1 MSLTQLRKLELNK
14 RVDKILHAPTN
25 TVQKNQQ
32 LEIAFILDLTSEKEY
47 LDTTLKDAV
56 SALKSHDKIFQ
67 NVRTNLVYWGKEKI
81 ETKVIPMTF
90 LQMGKAFE
98 NMDEDKSGDFENETV
113 DKVADF
119 DKLCEYLKLFH
130 ARSKCIILIT
140 QNNHKIHKIESLN
153 PFLKYRLLIVN
164 PEKMITGTEILLQLI
179 KQIQE

>member
-1 MSLTQLRKLELNK
+1 MQIIQIDIVLGHNLLPYQLR
-14 RVDKILHAPTN
+14 
-25 TVQKNQQ
+25 

-47 LDTTLKDAV
+47 LDTTLKDTV

-67 NVRTNLVYWGKEKI
+67 NVRTNIVYWGKEKI

-90 LQMGKAFE
+90 LQMGKAFD
-98 NMDEDKSGDFENETV
+98 NIDEDKSGDFENIAV

-140 QNNHKIHKIESLN
+140 QNNHKIHKIENLN
-153 PFLKYRLLIVN
+153 PFLKYRLLIIN

-179 KQIQE
+179 KQTQK